1 MQTVTIS
8 IADAILSSVNMDK
21 DEMAQ
26 AMCVELAL
34 KLFREGKLSLE
45 QSAELCKMN
54 IYDFLSVLS
63 RAGVPVIN
71 YEPEELE
78 KEIAGFSNL

>member
-1 MQTVTIS
+1 
-8 IADAILSSVNMDK
+8 
-21 DEMAQ
+21 MAK
-26 AMCVELAL
+26 AMCMEFSV
-34 KLFREGKLSLE
+34 KLFREGRLSLE
-45 QSAELCKMN
+45 QSADLCKMN

-63 RAGVPVIN
+63 RAGVPVID